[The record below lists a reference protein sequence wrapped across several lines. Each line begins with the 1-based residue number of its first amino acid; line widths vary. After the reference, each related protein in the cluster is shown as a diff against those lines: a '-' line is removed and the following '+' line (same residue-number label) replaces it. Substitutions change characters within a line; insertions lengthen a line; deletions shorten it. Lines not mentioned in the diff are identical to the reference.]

1 MCYGAFHEV
10 YPKMLDLPAQVFCLE
25 LSHVSPELLDILR
38 RHPFPAGRAMGF
50 GVVDAMDPRIE
61 SVAEIEQ
68 RIRLAL
74 EYFRPE
80 QLWLNP
86 DCGLQTL
93 PRESAIGK
101 LRHLVQAAHR
111 VRADLTG

>member
-10 YPKMLDLPAQVFCLE
+10 YPKMLELPAQVFCLE

-38 RHPFPAGRAMGF
+38 RHPFPADRAMGF
-50 GVVDAMDPRIE
+50 GVVDAMDVRVE

-74 EYFRPE
+74 DYFWPE

-93 PRESAIGK
+93 PRGSAIGK
-101 LRHLVQAAHR
+101 LRNLVTAAHH
-111 VRADLTG
+111 VRAELT